1 VSCHRSLPPSLQS
14 TFASAEPGAAGAD
27 ALHRRVE
34 DCFREFGAVEAL
46 EDNYQ
51 PTYRCR
57 RCCPT
62 GDKSGRTFAS
72 RRVWLWPTDLPP
84 LLTLS
89 IQRFR
94 CYSGKYEK
102 SKLSVAVPA
111 CLDLE
116 EFVLSHAQLKSLAP
130 ACVRA
135 DDGTADGLS
144 INSLLERLQR
154 EGSVSS
160 HYELYAL
167 CEHRGDEMQKGH
179 YVAYVNNGPSLAK
192 EQWFGLSDAK
202 VWKCDRAEVLRAEAY
217 IVFYRRQG
225 TMEREGAVGAEGF
238 ESEGVPGGTGPAES
252 AAT

>member
-1 VSCHRSLPPSLQS
+1 MAASCFVGVRWLDRVIARLVSRGFNPAFRSFRNREGWDASGVASL
-14 TFASAEPGAAGAD
+14 
-27 ALHRRVE
+27 RV
-34 DCFREFGAVEAL
+34 R
-46 EDNYQ
+46 
-51 PTYRCR
+51 
-57 RCCPT
+57 
-62 GDKSGRTFAS
+62 
-72 RRVWLWPTDLPP
+72 
-84 LLTLS
+84 S